1 MTDQMRKT
9 IAIIVKILKAVI
21 AALSGTLVGNGSK

>member
-9 IAIIVKILKAVI
+9 IVIIVKILKAVI
-21 AALSGTLVGNGSK
+21 SALSGTIAGGSSK